1 MAKKDSAIPT
11 ILDEGKQAL
20 FSTQQRAFS
29 AAQLVARTLAFLGP
43 VVSPKKHTKLL
54 RQAPAPRPK
63 LQTQLRSYLLCPYY
77 EDNCG

>member
-29 AAQLVARTLAFLGP
+29 AAQLVARRSNLGFSWPRGLA
-43 VVSPKKHTKLL
+43 
-54 RQAPAPRPK
+54 
-63 LQTQLRSYLLCPYY
+63 
-77 EDNCG
+77 